1 MYLSIDLNLL
11 KLSPM
16 KFKSLIQIASICCI
30 FFLSSCVHKDQDS
43 AIALTSTYD
52 ELVFKSLPEKEYQ
65 AASPF
70 IKRLI
75 DKVDASITAINIIK
89 KNSSVQTQAIISVS
103 MDTNQKK
110 VFSSFFNNS
119 LFIIPSDSSDTDSAS
134 SESGSSDNTNP
145 TFTICAPGTASPFIK
160 AVEAYMAKNKKQ
172 YLTVHLNTVGDCIK
186 ISFE

>member
-1 MYLSIDLNLL
+1 
-11 KLSPM
+11 M
-16 KFKSLIQIASICCI
+16 KFKSLFQIASICCVL
-30 FFLSSCVHKDQDS
+30 FVSSCVHKKQDS

-52 ELVFKSLPEKEYQ
+52 EIVFKSLPEKEYQ
-65 AASPF
+65 ASSPF

-89 KNSSVQTQAIISVS
+89 KNSSVQTQAVISVS
-103 MDTNQKK
+103 RDANEKK

-119 LFIIPSDSSDTDSAS
+119 LFIMPSDSSDTDSTS
-134 SESGSSDNTNP
+134 SESGSSDNKNP
-145 TFTICAPGTASPFIK
+145 SFTICAPGTASPFIK
-160 AVEAYMAKNKKQ
+160 AAQAYMAKNKIQ